1 MSNQQQE
8 SDEWYDQVYFDSD
21 LDSDEDMEDAD
32 AGIGLPG
39 KPKNKGNNE
48 AKSYA

>member
-1 MSNQQQE
+1 
-8 SDEWYDQVYFDSD
+8 
-21 LDSDEDMEDAD
+21 MEDAD